1 MKHGN
6 FMLSLTVFRYALV
19 GPFSDVSFKE
29 FEEVPPS
36 KLVAKL
42 LDRMNKVHGIK
53 VYFGRWLVK
62 GYPKA
67 FLIDPLSSL
76 HRVAEW
82 RSSLMGS
89 FQAPDDVET
98 NDAIVFGNQVALFFQ
113 EFVHVFENRHVV
125 AHFHEWLAGVGLIKI
140 KQMNINVATIF
151 TTHATLLGRWM
162 ASGRLDLYNLVK
174 QTNAD
179 EEAGKRLIYHK
190 HWIEVGAARG
200 SDVFTTVSDITGYEA
215 EHLLGRK
222 PDIITPNGLNVER
235 FVALHEFQ
243 NLHKKYKD
251 VISEFI
257 RGHFY
262 GHLDFDLDK
271 TVYVFTAGRREYYN
285 KGIDVFIEALAE
297 LNHLLKEENSSTTV
311 VAFIITPGKTNNYNV
326 ESIRGQST
334 RREIRT
340 TCNKIAKKLNERLYE
355 ALIQGEVP
363 DIRSLFTQ
371 EDIITM
377 KKRTQS
383 LQENR
388 NLPPIVTHNMIEGDN
403 DGKYIDVFNL
413 FIYLV

>member
-1 MKHGN
+1 MYRNLLFHY
-6 FMLSLTVFRYALV
+6 RYALV
-19 GPFSDVSFKE
+19 GPFSDVSFRE

-36 KLVAKL
+36 KLVSTLIDQMQK
-42 LDRMNKVHGIK
+42 KYGIK

-67 FLIDPLSSL
+67 FLLDPSSSFSKI
-76 HRVAEW
+76 AEW
-82 RSSLMGS
+82 RNDLMGN
-89 FQAPDDVET
+89 FQVPDDMET

-113 EFVHVFENRHVV
+113 EFRAVFENRPIV
-125 AHFHEWLAGVGLIKI
+125 AHFHEWLAAVGLIKL
-140 KQMNINVATIF
+140 KQMNVQIATIF

-162 ASGRLDLYNLVK
+162 ASGDLDLYNII
-174 QTNAD
+174 QSTNPD

-200 SDVFTTVSDITGYEA
+200 SDIFTTVSDITGYEA

-251 VISEFI
+251 TISEFI

-271 TVYVFTAGRREYYN
+271 TLYIFTAGRREYRN
-285 KGIDVFIEALAE
+285 KGLDLYIEALAE
-297 LNHLLKEENSSTTV
+297 LNHLLKEENSQMTI

-326 ESIRGQST
+326 ESIKGQSV

-340 TCNKIAKKLNERLYE
+340 TCNKIVKRINERLYE

-363 DIRSLFTQ
+363 DAKSLLTQ
-371 EDIITM
+371 EDIITL
-377 KKRTQS
+377 KKRTQMV
-383 LQENR
+383 QQNR
-388 NLPPIVTHNMIEGDN
+388 PLPPIVTHNMIDGDN
-403 DGKYIDVFNL
+403 DGMFLYEF
-413 FIYLV
+413 